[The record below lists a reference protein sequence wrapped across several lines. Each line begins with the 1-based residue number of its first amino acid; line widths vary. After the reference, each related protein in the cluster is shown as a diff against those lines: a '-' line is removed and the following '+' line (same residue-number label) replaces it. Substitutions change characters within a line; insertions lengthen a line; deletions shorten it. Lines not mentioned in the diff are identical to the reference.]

1 MGGRNMNSDTASASA
16 GGAVPAAAPAETAL
30 DVRDLQ
36 TWFYTRQ
43 GIVKAVDGVSFELRK
58 GETLGIVGESGCGK
72 SITALSVM
80 RLVPDPPGRI
90 IGGQVRLDGRNL
102 LDLDPAEMRLV
113 RGNEISMIFQEPMT
127 SLNPVLTIG
136 YQIAEA
142 LVLHRNMSRSEALSR
157 SVEMLDM
164 MRIPEPAQRAGEYPH
179 QLSGGMRQRAMIAMA
194 LACNPKVLIAD
205 EPTTA
210 LDVTIQAQIL
220 DLIVRLQKE
229 LGTAVILITHD
240 LGVVAETTQRII
252 VMYAGRKVEEADV
265 VPLFANPMHP
275 YTHGLMASVPRLAI
289 MSGADPDA
297 TERLEEIPGI
307 VPPLNNLPPGCAF
320 APRCRFAD
328 DRCRAEYPPY
338 QEKQPGHW
346 AACWHSERLFGAG
359 S

>member
-1 MGGRNMNSDTASASA
+1 MSADTTDVPSRATTTE
-16 GGAVPAAAPAETAL
+16 VPAGDIAL
-30 DVRDLQ
+30 DVKDLQ

-43 GIVKAVDGVSFELRK
+43 GIVKAVDGVSFNLRK

-90 IGGQVRLDGRNL
+90 IGGRVILDGK
-102 LDLDPAEMRLV
+102 DLQALNEAEMRLV

-142 LVLHRNMSRSEALSR
+142 LMLHRDMGRTEALLR
-157 SVEMLDM
+157 AVEMLDM
-164 MRIPEPAQRAGEYPH
+164 MRIPEPAQRAKEYPH

-229 LGTAVILITHD
+229 LGTAVIMITHD

-265 VPLFANPMHP
+265 VPLFTNPMHP

-289 MSGADPDA
+289 MSGAQA
-297 TERLEEIPGI
+297 GAERLEEIPGI

-338 QEKQPGHW
+338 HEKQPGHW
-346 AACWHSERLFGAG
+346 AACWHSERLFGAA